1 MGQHWVVLTIPLIVG
16 LVTYVVVRLVWK
28 RDKLAVPDGRNESLS
43 VDSAGTE
50 KRLLQAEGRRD
61 RISPLGTVTLLTT
74 GVIGGF
80 SFVWYFMNSH
90 SPLVLM
96 LKHLAAFDN

>member
-28 RDKLAVPDGRNESLS
+28 RDKLAIADGRDKSLS
-43 VDSAGTE
+43 VDSAGKE

-61 RISPLGTVTLLTT
+61 WVSPLGTVSLLTI

-80 SFVWYFMNSH
+80 SFVWYFLNSH